1 MLTVFLATIN
11 TLPASGAD
19 TDNIKVFV
27 SIIPQVY
34 FVERIGGEHVDVEVL
49 VGPGQSPAT
58 YDPTPK
64 QMSKL
69 GKSNLYFRIGVPF
82 ERVLIPKISSAFKD
96 LHIVDT
102 SSGVKLRY
110 FSQSKASQVPDPHI
124 WLDPKRVKVQ
134 AETIRAELSRID
146 PHHVEVF
153 QRNCEVFHE
162 DLDRIDS
169 KIAHVLKPLQ
179 GSRIYVFHPAF
190 GYFAQSYGL
199 EQVAVEV
206 EGKEPSARQLSNLIN
221 QARAENVK
229 IIFVQPQYSK
239 RNAQAIAQAIG
250 GAVVPID
257 PLPRDYLRELEA
269 MASVIR
275 NSFAENK

>member
-1 MLTVFLATIN
+1 MLTVFLAPIS
-11 TLPASGAD
+11 TLKASGPE

-58 YDPTPK
+58 YEPTPK

-69 GKSNLYFRIGVPF
+69 GKSNIYFRIGVPF
-82 ERVLIPKISSAFKD
+82 EKALIPKISSAFD
-96 LHIVDT
+96 DMHIVDT
-102 SSGVKLRY
+102 RAGVELRY
-110 FSQSKASQVPDPHI
+110 FRQSKAGQVPDPHI

-146 PHHVEVF
+146 PDHAGVF
-153 QRNCEVFHE
+153 QRNCEAFQA

-169 KIAHVLKPLQ
+169 TIAQILKPLQ

-206 EGKEPSARQLSNLIN
+206 EGKEPSARQLSSLIN
-221 QARAENVK
+221 KARAENVK

-239 RNAQAIAQAIG
+239 RNAHAIAQAIG

-257 PLPRDYLRELEA
+257 PLPRDYLSELEN

-275 NSFAENK
+275 DSFAENK